1 MSSSKKKKV
10 VSKVAPVAPEL
21 TAPAAV
27 ASVNPIPTT
36 VSAPPD
42 GWVEPERLGRKG
54 RRPKTGLTLVAP
66 DLVAELRTSAP
77 ALLTELGTNAVDPQQ
92 LAAALDTAH
101 AWTGVAAKATAFN
114 TYARSQRGTSWDAA
128 MKLMNGMQLGVRYAL
143 ARDGTFADCF
153 PEVAK
158 AFAPKPRPKKFD
170 DRRGHDGGPEDHLAE
185 EVRERVHGADG
196 VHRDAG
202 CARSAGTAGST
213 RSSGGHC
220 VTPAEHPPSARSS
233 DARGRGGAI
242 SASSAPPHPAP
253 SAPARTTSAPSPPP
267 ATACAAASRPP
278 A

>member
-10 VSKVAPVAPEL
+10 VSEVAPVAPES
-21 TAPAAV
+21 TTPASV

-42 GWVEPERLGRKG
+42 AWIAPERLGRKG

-77 ALLTELGTNAVDPQQ
+77 ALLAELGTNAVDPQQ

-143 ARDGTFADCF
+143 ARDGTFADRF

-158 AFAPKPRPKKFD
+158 AFAPKPRPKKSTT
-170 DRRGHDGGPEDHLAE
+170 
-185 EVRERVHGADG
+185 
-196 VHRDAG
+196 DAVTTAAPKTG
-202 CARSAGTAGST
+202 SRKKSASASTEPTMSTA
-213 RSSGGHC
+213 
-220 VTPAEHPPSARSS
+220 TPATPA
-233 DARGRGGAI
+233 A
-242 SASSAPPHPAP
+242 PAP
-253 SAPARTTSAPSPPP
+253 QAAPGTPA
-267 ATACAAASRPP
+267 ATA
-278 A
+278 